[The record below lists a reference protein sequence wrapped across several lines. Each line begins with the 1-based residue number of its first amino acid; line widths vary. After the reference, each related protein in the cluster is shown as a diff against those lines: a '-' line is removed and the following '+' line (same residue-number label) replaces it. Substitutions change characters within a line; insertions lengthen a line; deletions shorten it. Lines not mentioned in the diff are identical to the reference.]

1 MFDLFLNDLQ
11 GQTGT
16 LRQLCLLKPI
26 SATNSQSVLS
36 DWLITDI
43 DLVLCFTPPL
53 ATYQN
58 RLLVE
63 FFNWSQAIGQ
73 SVVPL

>member
-26 SATNSQSVLS
+26 SAPNSQSVLS
-36 DWLITDI
+36 DWLIADI
-43 DLVLCFTPPL
+43 DLV
-53 ATYQN
+53 
-58 RLLVE
+58 V
-63 FFNWSQAIGQ
+63 
-73 SVVPL
+73 SVA